1 MSETTAS
8 DAPEEVEKVK
18 PAQTEKGVCKHWAQK
33 GFCFYGADNECKF
46 LHPVKEAPRVAA
58 ILELENKGED
68 QTELLKAVKDVMTS
82 ADRGADVDAPRP
94 DFSDHDIE
102 LLAASELALMQRNF
116 HVGTGEGKIRDYTW
130 RFGAL
135 DEHTAKGFVASIGK
149 VKDLAKT
156 LGCRPI
162 KNKAHAAIA
171 DIVIDA
177 LMRVS
182 KKKLTEK
189 KPKALL
195 DICYRAKGNGAPGKL
210 VLKGVKHPK

>member
-58 ILELENKGED
+58 IRELESKGED

-82 ADRGADVDAPRP
+82 ADRGAAADVDAAPR
-94 DFSDHDIE
+94 I
-102 LLAASELALMQRNF
+102 N
-116 HVGTGEGKIRDYTW
+116 
-130 RFGAL
+130 
-135 DEHTAKGFVASIGK
+135 
-149 VKDLAKT
+149 
-156 LGCRPI
+156 
-162 KNKAHAAIA
+162 AAIA

>member
-8 DAPEEVEKVK
+8 EAPEEVEKVK
-18 PAQTEKGVCKHWAQK
+18 PAHSEKGVCKHWAQK
-33 GFCFYGADNECKF
+33 GFCFYG
-46 LHPVKEAPRVAA
+46 
-58 ILELENKGED
+58 
-68 QTELLKAVKDVMTS
+68 
-82 ADRGADVDAPRP
+82 
-94 DFSDHDIE
+94 
-102 LLAASELALMQRNF
+102 
-116 HVGTGEGKIRDYTW
+116 
-130 RFGAL
+130 
-135 DEHTAKGFVASIGK
+135 
-149 VKDLAKT
+149 AKT

>member
-18 PAQTEKGVCKHWAQK
+18 PAHSEKGVCKHWAQK

-58 ILELENKGED
+58 IGELESKGED

-82 ADRGADVDAPRP
+82 ADRGADVDAPRIKP
-94 DFSDHDIE
+94 CSS
-102 LLAASELALMQRNF
+102 AAPRA
-116 HVGTGEGKIRDYTW
+116 
-130 RFGAL
+130 A
-135 DEHTAKGFVASIGK
+135 AKGFVASIGK
-149 VKDLAKT
+149 IKDLAKT

>member
-8 DAPEEVEKVK
+8 EAPEEVEKVK
-18 PAQTEKGVCKHWAQK
+18 PAHSEKGVCKHWAQK

-46 LHPVKEAPRVAA
+46 LHPVKEAPRVTA
-58 ILELENKGED
+58 IGELESKGED

-82 ADRGADVDAPRP
+82 ADRGADVDAPRIKP
-94 DFSDHDIE
+94 
-102 LLAASELALMQRNF
+102 
-116 HVGTGEGKIRDYTW
+116 KI
-130 RFGAL
+130 
-135 DEHTAKGFVASIGK
+135 
-149 VKDLAKT
+149 KDLAKT

>member
-58 ILELENKGED
+58 IRELESKGED

-82 ADRGADVDAPRP
+82 ADRGAAADVDAAPRIKP
-94 DFSDHDIE
+94 RDMLCAAADACLPRTLE
-102 LLAASELALMQRNF
+102 LCLHYYCAARGDEGLLKTRELR
-116 HVGTGEGKIRDYTW
+116 
-130 RFGAL
+130 
-135 DEHTAKGFVASIGK
+135 
-149 VKDLAKT
+149 
-156 LGCRPI
+156 
-162 KNKAHAAIA
+162 
-171 DIVIDA
+171 
-177 LMRVS
+177 
-182 KKKLTEK
+182 
-189 KPKALL
+189 LL
-195 DICYRAKGNGAPGKL
+195 DRVLGKL

>member
-18 PAQTEKGVCKHWAQK
+18 PAHSEKGVCKHWAQK
-33 GFCFYGADNECKF
+33 GFCFYGADT
-46 LHPVKEAPRVAA
+46 V
-58 ILELENKGED
+58 
-68 QTELLKAVKDVMTS
+68 
-82 ADRGADVDAPRP
+82 
-94 DFSDHDIE
+94 
-102 LLAASELALMQRNF
+102 
-116 HVGTGEGKIRDYTW
+116 
-130 RFGAL
+130 
-135 DEHTAKGFVASIGK
+135 KGFVASIGK
-149 VKDLAKT
+149 IKDLAKT

-177 LMRVS
+177 LMKVS

-189 KPKALL
+189 KPMALL

>member
-1 MSETTAS
+1 MILDEFEKLESKAQLGFLEPWSTGTWISKKLAGAFTSECDCSKIVFVLTVNTKV
-8 DAPEEVEKVK
+8 PEGDNDDLIAALPFKDEI
-18 PAQTEKGVCKHWAQK
+18 KGRITH
-33 GFCFYGADNECKF
+33 
-46 LHPVKEAPRVAA
+46 AA
-58 ILELENKGED
+58 
-68 QTELLKAVKDVMTS
+68 
-82 ADRGADVDAPRP
+82 RFP

-149 VKDLAKT
+149 IKDLAKT

>member
-18 PAQTEKGVCKHWAQK
+18 PAHSEKGVCKHWAQK
-33 GFCFYGADNECKF
+33 GFCFYGAEGRIT
-46 LHPVKEAPRVAA
+46 HAA
-58 ILELENKGED
+58 
-68 QTELLKAVKDVMTS
+68 
-82 ADRGADVDAPRP
+82 RFP

-149 VKDLAKT
+149 IKDLAKT